1 MSWPVATVGEVC
13 EVVSGATPRTG
24 KPEFWDGN
32 VPWVTPKD
40 LSELGQKHLSDTPR
54 KITKAG
60 LKSCSARMLP
70 AQSVLFSSRAPIGL
84 VAINTIPV
92 CTNQGFK
99 SLVPRFD
106 LVSPDFLFWW
116 LKAQEK
122 HVQSKGRGA
131 TFKEVSKKIVEDLQ
145 IPLPPLAE
153 QKRIAAILDA
163 ADALRAKRREALAQL
178 DTLLQST
185 FLDMFGDPV
194 TNPMGWEVQRLAD
207 VFWLQEGPGVR
218 NWQFKESGIK
228 LLNVSNILKSGELD
242 LSKTDRHLSTD
253 EAQEK
258 YSHFL
263 VDQTSLESSTFPRRI
278 IVRLSTDEAQEKYS
292 QKNFLVDADD
302 LVIASSGI
310 PIDEDDLLRTRSAF
324 VRDEHLPL
332 CMNTSTVRFK
342 ATDGISDLRFLQQWL
357 QSHEFRRQIT
367 REVTGSA
374 QKNFGPTH
382 LNPDFR
388 YGCGNRQ
395 DQAPRLDFWGSDIR
409 NHTTEGDT
417 LWVNYTTSHFSSRST
432 VS

>member
-153 QKRIAAILDA
+153 QKRLAGILDA

-194 TNPMGWEVQRLAD
+194 TNPMGWEERTL
-207 VFWLQEGPGVR
+207 
-218 NWQFKESGIK
+218 
-228 LLNVSNILKSGELD
+228 GELGQD
-242 LSKTDRHLSTD
+242 GFLNGLSPSTKGTVDGEVLTLSAITRGRFDFAAKKSARFDKQPSSSQKLSTD
-253 EAQEK
+253 T
-258 YSHFL
+258 FL
-263 VDQTSLESSTFPRRI
+263 ICRGNGNRRLVGTGAYPDRSSNRVCFPDTMI
-278 IVRLSTDEAQEKYS
+278 GVAISPT
-292 QKNFLVDADD
+292 
-302 LVIASSGI
+302 
-310 PIDEDDLLRTRSAF
+310 LLAAAYLQSVWRTRQ
-324 VRDEHLPL
+324 VRMQIERGARTTNGTHKVNQRLLSSIVFPVPPADLQRRFATIVESIEEQKARQRAHLAEL
-332 CMNTSTVRFK
+332 DTLFAS
-342 ATDGISDLRFLQQWL
+342 L
-357 QSHEFRRQIT
+357 QSRAFR
-367 REVTGSA
+367 
-374 QKNFGPTH
+374 
-382 LNPDFR
+382 
-388 YGCGNRQ
+388 
-395 DQAPRLDFWGSDIR
+395 
-409 NHTTEGDT
+409 GD
-417 LWVNYTTSHFSSRST
+417 L
-432 VS
+432 